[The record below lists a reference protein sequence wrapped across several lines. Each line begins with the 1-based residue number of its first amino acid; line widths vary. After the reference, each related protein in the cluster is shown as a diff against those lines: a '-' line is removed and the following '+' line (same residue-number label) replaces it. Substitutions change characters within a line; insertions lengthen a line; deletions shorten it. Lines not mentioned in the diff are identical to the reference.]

1 MLRNLQSAL
10 ALVTCGCMAG
20 YAAVPAG
27 IGILI
32 TDSPAIVDGSP
43 IRGNSTLFSGSVV
56 EAASTPSSLRFT
68 DGSSLVLQPGAEVQV
83 FRDHSVL
90 EKGVVTQS
98 GSTRRAL
105 IVDGLTIASL
115 SDQGAVAAALRDD
128 SHVEAVAANGPA
140 EVRTSFGQ
148 MVARLSPG
156 KPLTFTIGAATAAQ
170 PQDEQKAPKP
180 PPGPPI
186 SVRGIL
192 RIEPSGE
199 VRITN
204 DADGVEYIVAG
215 DIGDT
220 LGASVLIHGVSGG
233 TDASNMC
240 QNPSLK
246 GGEAPCPIIIAQSIR
261 RLAAG
266 STKEEKAPEGPAPTP
281 AAAGASHTK
290 VIVVT
295 AAVAGGGALAALLAL
310 SGGKSSTP
318 STSAP

>member
-10 ALVTCGCMAG
+10 ALVTCGCMVG
-20 YAAVPAG
+20 YAAVPAS

-32 TDSPAIVDGSP
+32 TDSPAIVDGTP

-56 EAASTPSSLRFT
+56 KAVSTPSSLRFT
-68 DGSSLVLQPGAEVQV
+68 DGSSLVLQPGAQVRV
-83 FRDHSVL
+83 FRDRSVL

-98 GSTRRAL
+98 GSNKREL

-140 EVRTSFGQ
+140 VVRTSLGQ
-148 MVARLSPG
+148 IVAHLNPG
-156 KPLTFTIGAATAAQ
+156 KPLAFAIPDRSAAQ
-170 PQDEQKAPKP
+170 QQDQQKP
-180 PPGPPI
+180 PKEPTGPPI
-186 SVRGIL
+186 TVRGIL
-192 RIEPSGE
+192 RMEPSGE
-199 VRITN
+199 VVITN

-215 DIGDT
+215 NIGDS

-233 TDASNMC
+233 IDRSNMC
-240 QNPSLK
+240 HNPSATT
-246 GGEAPCPIIIAQSIR
+246 GQVPCPILIAESIR

-266 STKEEKAPEGPAPTP
+266 SVKEEKGPAPTP
-281 AAAGASHTK
+281 SAETASHSK
-290 VIVVT
+290 AIIVT
-295 AAVAGGGALAALLAL
+295 AAVAGGGALVALLAL

-318 STSAP
+318 SVSAP